1 MTQLGIGRVRG
12 KGKKMLDNKN
22 YLSAFT
28 LNGVLFTS
36 LFGVDVEE
44 NPAAESLEI
53 RHEEFVMK
61 GIVKKNHR

>member
-12 KGKKMLDNKN
+12 KGKKILDNKN
-22 YLSAFT
+22 YLEAFT

-36 LFGVDVEE
+36 SLVVDAEE
-44 NPAAESLEI
+44 NPAAESLKI